1 MRKYVAPIIVAGILI
16 GNLALSYAAM
26 KDMKEE
32 SQDINVEI
40 IEHYNY
46 MIDFEE
52 RTKEEE
58 RIIKEGYAHFLS
70 YVSEEYYESNPEDK
84 PSF

>member
-1 MRKYVAPIIVAGILI
+1 
-16 GNLALSYAAM
+16 
-26 KDMKEE
+26 
-32 SQDINVEI
+32 
-40 IEHYNY
+40 